1 MKEKIA
7 LYSLG
12 IGIFVLGS
20 VIYDHLV
27 HGEAIQLGRLWL
39 AVLLLPVL
47 GYFIWLRW
55 DWAPNEGRK
64 RFKRERQAANEFRQK
79 VEAEKAAVAQRDP
92 Q

>member
-47 GYFIWLRW
+47 SYFIWLRW
-55 DWAPNEGRK
+55 DWAPKEGRE
-64 RFKRERQAANEFRQK
+64 RSKRERQAAKEFRRQ
-79 VEAEKAAVAQRDP
+79 VEAEKAAAAAKDRQ
-92 Q
+92 